1 MIRQI
6 DNVFILE
13 TKNTTYAFSV
23 LDTGYLEHLY
33 YGPKI
38 RLTDDDGNIMTG
50 LLCEKHEFIPGNNNN
65 YDGKRSGFT
74 FNDMRLEFSANGKG
88 DNREPFIEAVHA
100 DGSRTSDFFFESA
113 KISDEKRPLATL
125 PSSYADNA
133 PASDLIITLFD
144 KSYDLAV
151 ELNYHVFEEC
161 DVITRSAKLINRSR
175 DDVRLLRLMSLM
187 LDEYDSDLVFTTFN
201 GAWIR
206 EMDRCDHVLTKGKIV
221 NDSCTGT
228 SSSTA
233 NPFVMFSKKTTGE
246 HEGRAYGFNLIYS
259 GNHTEIA
266 QVSEFGKLRLL
277 LGINPKGFEYLV
289 EAGGSFES
297 PEAVMTVSDE
307 GFNGM
312 SHNMHSF
319 VEDHILRGKWAKAER
334 PVLLNSWEAAY
345 FDINESKLLKMAKK
359 ARSVGIELF
368 VMDDGWFGHRDD
380 DTSSLGDWYAN
391 TKKLPQGVRGL
402 SDKIHEMGMKFG
414 IWVEPE
420 MVSEDSDLYRGH
432 PDWAMRIPGK
442 PHSPGRN
449 QMILDLANPEVQ
461 KYITDALSKLF
472 KDGNIDYVKWDMNR
486 TMTDVYSPSLEPAR
500 QGECAH
506 RYIIGVYNVL
516 EVLTK
521 RFPDILF
528 EGCASGGNRF
538 DLGMLC
544 FFPQIW
550 GSDDTDALERVR
562 IQTGYSYGYPLRT
575 VSAHVSSVP
584 NHQTLRLTPLETR
597 FDVAAFAS
605 LGYECNLC
613 DLDQSETEAIKD
625 QVSLYKQWRSVFQ
638 LGRFYR
644 DRNIYDGGD
653 VTWNVVSADG
663 IRSAAMVFQPLAR
676 ANDQRGNIRLFGL
689 DSNAKYHFYNREFK
703 IDIRLFGD
711 LINMIAPIHVRNGSA
726 VHDIISRLVKLDGE
740 KEDFVAYGDALE
752 SAGVMLSPKFSST
765 GFNERTRVFPDFA
778 SRLYFAEKK

>member
-6 DNVFILE
+6 DNAFILE
-13 TKNTTYAFSV
+13 TENTTYAFRV

-33 YGPKI
+33 FGPKI
-38 RLTDDDGNIMTG
+38 RICDGDTAVLDALT
-50 LLCEKHEFIPGNNNN
+50 EKHEFIPGNNNS
-65 YDGKRSGFT
+65 YDNERSNFT

-88 DNREPFIEAVHA
+88 DNREPFIEVVHA

-113 KISDEKRPLATL
+113 KITDEKKPLDTL
-125 PSSYADNA
+125 PSSYDEG
-133 PASDLIITLFD
+133 SDSCDLTVTLFD

-151 ELNYHVFEEC
+151 ELNYHVFEKC

-175 DDVRLLRLMSLM
+175 DDVRLLRFMSLL
-187 LDEYDSDLVFTTFN
+187 LDEYDSGFIFTTFN

-206 EMDRCDHVLTKGKIV
+206 EMDKYDHVLSRGKVV

-233 NPFVMFSKKTTGE
+233 NPFVMLSRDTTGE
-246 HEGRAYGFNLIYS
+246 NEGIAYGFNLIYS

-266 QVSEFGKLRLL
+266 EVSEFGKLRLL

-289 EAGGSFES
+289 GAGSTFES
-297 PEAVMTVSDE
+297 PEAVMTVSAQ

-345 FDINESKLLKMAKK
+345 FDINEQKLLKMAKK
-359 ARSVGIELF
+359 AKSVGVELF
-368 VMDDGWFGHRDD
+368 VMDDGWFGRRDD
-380 DTSSLGDWYAN
+380 DRSSLGDWYAN
-391 TKKLPQGVRGL
+391 KKKLPGGVRGL
-402 SDKIHEMGMKFG
+402 SDKIHEMGLKFG

-420 MVSEDSDLYRGH
+420 MISEDSDLYRGH
-432 PDWAMRIPGK
+432 PDWAMKIPGK

-449 QMILDLANPEVQ
+449 QMILDLANGEVC
-461 KYITDALSKLF
+461 KYITDVLSELF
-472 KDGNIDYVKWDMNR
+472 KEGAIDYVKWDMNR
-486 TMTDVYSPSLEPAR
+486 TMTDVYAPSLPAAR

-506 RYIIGVYNVL
+506 RYMIGLYKIL
-516 EVLTK
+516 GELTK

-544 FFPQIW
+544 YFSQIW
-550 GSDDTDALERVR
+550 GSDDTDAAERVR

-584 NHQTLRLTPLETR
+584 NHQTLRVTPLETR
-597 FDVAAFAS
+597 FNVAAFAS

-613 DLDQSETEAIKD
+613 DLDASLLEAIKE
-625 QVSLYKQWRSVFQ
+625 QISLYKKWRGVFQ
-638 LGRFYR
+638 TGRFYR

-653 VTWNVVSADG
+653 VTWNIVSPDG
-663 IRSAAMVFQPLAR
+663 TKSAAFIFHMHTRP
-676 ANDQRGNIRLFGL
+676 NDQRGSIRLYGL
-689 DSNAKYHFYNREFK
+689 DADAKYRFYNMPFK
-703 IDIRLFGD
+703 VDIRTFGD
-711 LINMIAPIHVRNGSA
+711 LINTVAPIHVRNGSA
-726 VHDIISRLVKLDGE
+726 VHGIISKLVKLDGE
-740 KEDFVAYGDALE
+740 KEDVVAYGDALE
-752 SAGVMLSPKFSST
+752 NAGILLSPQFGST
-765 GFNERTRVFPDFA
+765 GFNDKTRVFPDFA
-778 SRLYFAEKK
+778 SRLYFAEKI

>member
-6 DNVFILE
+6 DNAFILE
-13 TKNTTYAFSV
+13 TDNSTYAFRV

-38 RLTDDDGNIMTG
+38 TICDDSLAVIDALT
-50 LLCEKHEFIPGNNNN
+50 EKHEFVPGNNNV
-65 YDGKRSGFT
+65 YDNEKGNFT

-88 DNREPFIEAVHA
+88 DNREPFIEVVHS
-100 DGSRTSDFFFESA
+100 DGTRTSDFFFESA
-113 KISDEKRPLATL
+113 KITDEKKELDTL
-125 PSSYADNA
+125 PSSFDSSNKAC
-133 PASDLIITLFD
+133 DLTVTLFD

-151 ELNYHVFEEC
+151 EINYHVFEKC
-161 DVITRSAKLINRSR
+161 DVITRGAKFVNRSR
-175 DDVRLLRLMSLM
+175 DDVRLLRFMSLM
-187 LDEYDSDLVFTTFN
+187 LDEYDSDFVFTTFN

-206 EMDRCDHVLTKGKIV
+206 EMDRYDHVLTRGKIV
-221 NDSCTGT
+221 NDSCAGT

-233 NPFVMFSKKTTGE
+233 NPFVMLSRRTTGE
-246 HEGRAYGFNLIYS
+246 NEGVAYGFNLIYS

-266 QVSEFGKLRLL
+266 EVSEFSKLRLL
-277 LGINPKGFEYLV
+277 MGINPKGFEFIV
-289 EAGGSFES
+289 PAGSFFEA
-297 PEAVMTVSDE
+297 PEAVMTVSDK

-312 SHNMHSF
+312 SYNMHSF
-319 VEDHILRGKWAKAER
+319 TEDHILRGKWAKSER

-359 ARSVGIELF
+359 AKSVGIELF

-380 DTSSLGDWYAN
+380 DKSSLGDWYAN
-391 TKKLPQGVRGL
+391 KKKLPDGVRGL
-402 SDKIHEMGMKFG
+402 SDKIHAMGLKFG

-420 MVSEDSDLYRGH
+420 MISEDSDLFRGH

-449 QMILDLANPEVQ
+449 QMILDLANAEVC
-461 KYITDALSKLF
+461 KYITDILSKLF
-472 KDGNIDYVKWDMNR
+472 KEGAIDYVKWDMNR
-486 TMTDVYSPSLEPAR
+486 TMTDVFSPSLPAAR

-506 RYIIGVYNVL
+506 RYIMGLYKILG
-516 EVLTK
+516 ELTK

-544 FFPQIW
+544 FFSQIW
-550 GSDDTDALERVR
+550 GSDDTDAVERVR

-575 VSAHVSSVP
+575 VSAHVSGVP
-584 NHQTLRLTPLETR
+584 NHQTLRVTPLETR
-597 FDVAAFAS
+597 FDVAAFGS

-613 DLDQSETEAIKD
+613 DLSAAETEAIKD
-625 QVSLYKQWRSVFQ
+625 QIRLYKQWRSVFQ
-638 LGRFYR
+638 MGRFYR
-644 DRNIYDGGD
+644 GTNIYDGGD
-653 VTWNVVSADG
+653 VTWNVVSPDG
-663 IRSAAMVFQPLAR
+663 IRSAAFLFQPLVR
-676 ANDQRGNIRLFGL
+676 PNDQRGSIRVYGL
-689 DSNAKYHFYNREFK
+689 DRESRYRFYNREFK

-726 VHDIISRLVKLDGE
+726 VHDIISKLVKLDGE
-740 KEDFVAYGDALE
+740 KEDIVVYGDTLE
-752 SAGVMLSPKFSST
+752 RAGIMLSPKFSST
-765 GFNERTRVFPDFA
+765 GFNDKTRVFPDFA
-778 SRLYFAEKK
+778 SRLYFAEKM

>member
-6 DNVFILE
+6 DNAFILE
-13 TKNTTYAFSV
+13 TENTTYAFRV

-33 YGPKI
+33 FGPKI
-38 RLTDDDGNIMTG
+38 RICDGDTAVLDALT
-50 LLCEKHEFIPGNNNN
+50 EKHEFIPGNNNS
-65 YDGKRSGFT
+65 YDNERSNFT

-88 DNREPFIEAVHA
+88 DNREPFIEVVHA

-113 KISDEKRPLATL
+113 KITDEKKPLDTL
-125 PSSYADNA
+125 PSSYDEG
-133 PASDLIITLFD
+133 SDSCDLTVTLFD

-151 ELNYHVFEEC
+151 ELNYHVFEKC

-175 DDVRLLRLMSLM
+175 DDVRLLRFMSLM
-187 LDEYDSDLVFTTFN
+187 LDEYDSGFIFTTFN

-206 EMDRCDHVLTKGKIV
+206 EMDRYDHVLSRGKVV

-233 NPFVMFSKKTTGE
+233 NPFVMLSCDTTGE
-246 HEGRAYGFNLIYS
+246 NEGIAYGFNLIYS

-266 QVSEFGKLRLL
+266 EVSEFGKLRLL

-289 EAGGSFES
+289 GAGSTLES
-297 PEAVMTVSDE
+297 PEAVMTVSAQ

-345 FDINESKLLKMAKK
+345 FDINEQKLLKMAKK

-368 VMDDGWFGHRDD
+368 VMDDGWFGRRDD
-380 DTSSLGDWYAN
+380 DKSSLGDWWAN
-391 TKKLPQGVRGL
+391 KKKLPGGVREL
-402 SDKIHEMGMKFG
+402 SDKIHEMGLKFG

-420 MVSEDSDLYRGH
+420 MISEDSDLFRGH
-432 PDWAMRIPGK
+432 PDWAMKIPGK

-449 QMILDLANPEVQ
+449 QMILDLANGEVC
-461 KYITDALSKLF
+461 KYITDVLSQLF
-472 KDGNIDYVKWDMNR
+472 KDGAIDYVKWDMNR
-486 TMTDVYSPSLEPAR
+486 TMTDVYAPSLPASR

-506 RYIIGVYNVL
+506 RYMIGLYRIL
-516 EVLTK
+516 GELTK

-544 FFPQIW
+544 YFSQIW
-550 GSDDTDALERVR
+550 GSDDTDAAERVR

-584 NHQTLRLTPLETR
+584 NHQTLRVTPLETR
-597 FDVAAFAS
+597 FNVAAFAS

-613 DLDQSETEAIKD
+613 DLDAGQLEAIKD
-625 QVSLYKQWRSVFQ
+625 QISLYKQWRSVFQ
-638 LGRFYR
+638 TGRFYR
-644 DRNIYDGGD
+644 DKNIYDGGD
-653 VTWNVVSADG
+653 VTWNVVSSDG
-663 IRSAAMVFQPLAR
+663 IRSAALIFHTHTRP
-676 ANDQRGNIRLFGL
+676 NDQRGSIRLHGL
-689 DSNAKYHFYNREFK
+689 DKDGKYRFYNMPFK
-703 IDIRLFGD
+703 VDIRTFGD
-711 LINMIAPIHVRNGSA
+711 LINTVAPIHVKNGSA
-726 VHDIISRLVKLDGE
+726 AHDIISKLFKLNGE
-740 KEDFVAYGDALE
+740 KEDVIAYGDALE
-752 SAGVMLSPKFSST
+752 HAGILLSPQFSST
-765 GFNERTRVFPDFA
+765 GFNDRTRVFPDFA
-778 SRLYFAEKK
+778 SRLYFAEKI